1 MQARTSPCLG
11 QVAATSHRM
20 GIRTRVCV
28 GRSDGLL
35 GSAKYVDDSSTLTD
49 APVSI
54 MTSTCSPSMNTCR
67 VGIVESSTCLEN
79 T

>member
-1 MQARTSPCLG
+1 MPRTGSGDLSPYG
-11 QVAATSHRM
+11 N
-20 GIRTRVCV
+20 TRVCV

-49 APVSI
+49 ATVSI
-54 MTSTCSPSMNTCR
+54 MTSTYSPSMDTCR
-67 VGIVESSTCLEN
+67 VGIVESSDVLEN